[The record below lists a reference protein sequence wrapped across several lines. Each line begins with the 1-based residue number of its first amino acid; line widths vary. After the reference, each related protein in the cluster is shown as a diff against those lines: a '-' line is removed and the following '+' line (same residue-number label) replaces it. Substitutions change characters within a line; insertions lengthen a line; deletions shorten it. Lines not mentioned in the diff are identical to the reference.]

1 MPTVSVELRN
11 VAGTE
16 AALGWASAHT
26 IVVHRPEV
34 MRAAVVWGSTAL
46 SCCRSR
52 SAVVSAMTF
61 VTSHIVMRRKAD

>member
-16 AALGWASAHT
+16 AALGWAGAHT

-34 MRAAVVWGSTAL
+34 MRAAVVSGSRAL
-46 SCCRSR
+46 NCWRSR
-52 SAVVSAMTF
+52 SAVVSATTF
-61 VTSHIVMRRKAD
+61 VTSRMQWASS

>member
-34 MRAAVVWGSTAL
+34 MRAAVVWGSTA
-46 SCCRSR
+46 SV
-52 SAVVSAMTF
+52 AVA
-61 VTSHIVMRRKAD
+61 HDRRLFLQ